1 MFLSLLTGMLVCMND
16 REQQDDG
23 EAQDGEQ
30 AVTKESGPGRV
41 RIVRPFP
48 LDYDPLGPL
57 RAQLADLGRIV
68 NQPLFN
74 TLASIRAEQNA
85 QLAAS
90 VAAAAGV
97 KTSII
102 GSGLVSSIVG
112 ASRASEILRD
122 SIAIA
127 TAEQRSVL
135 TEALRIVPPSA
146 GSFGNVT
153 GLIGSDLKASFADAL
168 QLRFVGAD
176 LLSSTLKGGAFSETL
191 RTSVATALAGQ
202 RSVVSE
208 ALRIVPVTGPSP
220 ADLFSNVVGL
230 AGSNFA
236 ASYVSPLMGI
246 AEEIR
251 RSLTKDLFAG
261 FDRIRDLFKD
271 WLPDNL
277 ADLGEEQWAWLLRVA
292 AKDGAC
298 FAWAP
303 RAEIVTALLA
313 LPSAAAR
320 QQYLVDHRQE
330 VVQDVEASLE
340 EVDHPDLEDLRELTL
355 QAAACLRDGHDAPA
369 QALLGN
375 VLDTLMS
382 AHGKAWLRS
391 YFPAGTLSLDPG
403 TGSHKVIAG
412 VLGAYTDT
420 TQLRRL
426 SAILL
431 ITAMKNTFLGKV
443 ERQHTF
449 NRHLSA
455 HNASAH
461 SYRSEFAFTALLNTQ
476 ALLRLVDRYLYAST

>member
-1 MFLSLLTGMLVCMND
+1 MFLSLSTGMLVCMND
-16 REQQDDG
+16 REQHDDG
-23 EAQDGEQ
+23 EVQDGEQ
-30 AVTKESGPGRV
+30 AVAKESGPGRV

-102 GSGLVSSIVG
+102 GSDLVSSIVG

-135 TEALRIVPPSA
+135 TEALRIAPQLP

-168 QLRFVGAD
+168 QLRFVATD

-202 RSVVSE
+202 RSVLSE

-220 ADLFSNVVGL
+220 ADLFSNMVGL

-261 FDRIRDLFKD
+261 FDRIRDLVKD

-277 ADLGEEQWAWLLRVA
+277 ADLGEEQWAWLLRGA

-313 LPSAAAR
+313 LPTATAR

-330 VVQDVEASLE
+330 VVQDVEASLQ

-375 VLDTLMS
+375 VLDTLMT

-391 YFPAGTLSLDPG
+391 YFPQGTFPSSPN
-403 TGSHKVIAG
+403 TGSHKVITG
-412 VLGAYTDT
+412 VLGAYTGD

-426 SAILL
+426 PAILL
-431 ITAMKNTFLGKV
+431 VTAMKNVFSDLKQ
-443 ERQHTF
+443 QHNF
-449 NRHLSA
+449 NRHLGA
-455 HNASAH
+455 HKASART
-461 SYRSEFAFTALLNTQ
+461 YRSGFAFTALLNTQ